1 MSEQLRT
8 DEELARRLAASE
20 ELEVGDGRQEQIE
33 ADELLARALS
43 DEQDEPVQSMQGFS
57 RVDRNEAERA
67 AQALAILAPLR
78 QRGLQGLATVCDDL
92 ESLVRQANVNDTD
105 VGMSP
110 GNSEPSVSL
119 AASSSSASPGATGEA
134 AAAAAAAPA
143 APAVPTLPGVAAVP
157 SESAGSAAAAAPV
170 SEVAS
175 AAAARHAE
183 APERNQ
189 TQSSL
194 MADRLSEYMA
204 RAEARR
210 ADARRRR
217 EERLRALNAALD
229 AHMQA
234 GLAGTEVPPA
244 EAVEAMINN
253 HTVTSTWSTG
263 PAGAQCVICVE
274 DLTEGESVRTL
285 PCGHVYHQECIDL
298 WLQRSRLCPLCKRPI
313 DSS

>member
-1 MSEQLRT
+1 MAEQLRT

-134 AAAAAAAPA
+134 AAAAA
-143 APAVPTLPGVAAVP
+143 
-157 SESAGSAAAAAPV
+157 
-170 SEVAS
+170 AS